1 MFESLLADLK
11 ADDELLSLEPDFTAK
26 IAEIE
31 KLRAAESKKYEK
43 VTKGLVNEFEE
54 IFAQSRTEK
63 NLQLLQ
69 EKMNKMIND

>member
-1 MFESLLADLK
+1 MFESLIADLK
-11 ADDELLSLEPDFTAK
+11 ADDELLSLEPDFTVK

-54 IFAQSRTEK
+54 TFA
-63 NLQLLQ
+63 
-69 EKMNKMIND
+69 